1 MASRRR
7 RKRAA
12 YCASRR
18 RASPDIWTQ
27 LGVLVTEERRNE
39 ITNNIILELYY
50 QNFLHKDLRYKAT
63 QKQVHTIIRNQVRL
77 RYSEF
82 QGLLQQRPEE
92 TVALFR
98 RLVGDTEEIPET
110 SNNADAT
117 TKTPATPERCVVVE
131 NPPVKRESNS
141 SEERAAEAIIDLE
154 SETSDGI

>member
-63 QKQVHTIIRNQVRL
+63 QKQVHTIIRNQ
-77 RYSEF
+77 
-82 QGLLQQRPEE
+82 
-92 TVALFR
+92 
-98 RLVGDTEEIPET
+98 GDTEEIPET

-117 TKTPATPERCVVVE
+117 TKTPATPE
-131 NPPVKRESNS
+131 